1 MHQRQLQKIQKMEAI
16 LNEMNQTL
24 EEVNAAFEKR
34 KALRPQIKELLKY
47 YESKARFRD
56 AEASNRGE
64 LPENMPHGVLSED
77 GAWNAFVCEYQLAKQ
92 LQKFTKAVLKR

>member
-1 MHQRQLQKIQKMEAI
+1 MNQRQLQKIQKMEAI

-56 AEASNRGE
+56 AGASNRGE
-64 LPENMPHGVLSED
+64 LPEDMLHRVLSED
-77 GAWNAFVCEYQLAKQ
+77 GAWNAFTCEYWLAKG
-92 LQKFTKAVLKR
+92 LHRKN

>member
-34 KALRPQIKELLKY
+34 KALRPQIKELPKY
-47 YESKARFRD
+47 YESK
-56 AEASNRGE
+56 
-64 LPENMPHGVLSED
+64 D

-92 LQKFTKAVLKR
+92 LQKFTKSLLRR